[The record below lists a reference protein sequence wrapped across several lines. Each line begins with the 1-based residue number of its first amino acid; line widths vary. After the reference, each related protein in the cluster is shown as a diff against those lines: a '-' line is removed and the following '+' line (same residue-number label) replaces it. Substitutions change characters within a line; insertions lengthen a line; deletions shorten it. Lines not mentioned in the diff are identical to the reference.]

1 MAITMCGTKV
11 NRQGMELTQHGTGLF
26 PIACYH
32 EDLSREPVPWHWH
45 CDLEVGIILQGS
57 AAVCAGTERF
67 VLRQGEGFFIN
78 SEVLHSLWSQDA
90 SPCLLRSAVFH
101 PRLIGGSVDSIF
113 WQNYVGPL
121 ITDGARQS
129 VRFDGT
135 EPWHE
140 QAVEA
145 VTAAWHGCAEEFPGH
160 DLQVRGALSRLAFLL
175 SRNRPARAECPPEK
189 VLRNEARVKQMLR
202 FIEDNYDSPLTTADI
217 AGSAMVSESECLR
230 CFRGT
235 IGAAPIQ
242 YLKHFR
248 VQKAAEL
255 LLSSGESVGEVG
267 AKCGFPDASYFAKTF
282 RELKGCTPSDY
293 RKRGTD
299 PVPPSA
305 ACAK

>member
-1 MAITMCGTKV
+1 MAITLCGTKT
-11 NRQGMELTQHGTGLF
+11 NRQGMELAQHGTGLF
-26 PIACYH
+26 PIACYY

-45 CDLEVGIILQGS
+45 YELEVGVILRGR
-57 AAVCAGTERF
+57 AVVCAGTERF
-67 VLRQGEGFFIN
+67 ALGPGEGFFIN
-78 SEVLHSLWSQDA
+78 SEVLHALWSQDA

-101 PRLIGGSVDSIF
+101 PRLIGGSVDSVF

-121 ITDGARQS
+121 IADGARQS

-135 EPWHE
+135 APWHR
-140 QAVEA
+140 QAAEA
-145 VTAAWHGCAEEFPGH
+145 VADAWQSCAGEAPGH
-160 DLQVRGALSRLAFLL
+160 DLQVREALSRLAFLL
-175 SRNRPARAECPPEK
+175 SRHRPARADRPPEK
-189 VLRNEARVKQMLR
+189 VLRNEARVKRMLR
-202 FIEDNYDSPLTTADI
+202 FIEDNYDSPLTTAAI

-230 CFRGT
+230 CFRST

-242 YLKHFR
+242 YLKQFR
-248 VQKAAEL
+248 IQKAAEL
-255 LLSSGESVGEVG
+255 LLSSGESVGEIG

-293 RKRGTD
+293 RKRGPE